1 MGIIGRRKK
10 SELPDD
16 KDLEVLESS
25 VNQLSQQTSALLSHF
40 GEGKQKRLGNEKN
53 TKNTNN
59 IKKINTP
66 KKQVAKSFDIIA
78 SPSKSTKLKAKL
90 KTADTVHE
98 MELLPEHA
106 TDSYNE
112 KPGGDSVGATVEQE
126 TKSRNKDT
134 DQLPSI
140 QSNHTTGSLNM
151 NMPAE
156 QEGVEADIITN
167 LKAGTEKDAL
177 GKLEAQ
183 KKVSTES
190 VRAEQTLK
198 FEDNKAD
205 GGKAP
210 EEAKEVV
217 AQSSDTSKNESL
229 NGITSSIAN
238 NIQPEAG
245 YKAPDSQQK
254 PTVFDTNEYHVELH
268 DWSKLEYKSNT
279 LWYLLGLLFA
289 IFAAGI
295 FFIVS
300 GFSVPFIG

>member
-40 GEGKQKRLGNEKN
+40 GEGKQKKLGTEKN
-53 TKNTNN
+53 TKNT
-59 IKKINTP
+59 KKINTS
-66 KKQVAKSFDIIA
+66 KKQVAKSFDIIT
-78 SPSKSTKLKAKL
+78 SPGKSTKLKAKL
-90 KTADTVHE
+90 KTAETTHKV
-98 MELLPEHA
+98 ELLPEHA

-112 KPGGDSVGATVEQE
+112 KPSSDSAVAAVDQKTQ
-126 TKSRNKDT
+126 SRNKDI

-151 NMPAE
+151 NMPTE
-156 QEGVEADIITN
+156 QESIELDIVTSEKTGTN
-167 LKAGTEKDAL
+167 NDNLD
-177 GKLEAQ
+177 KLEAQ
-183 KKVSTES
+183 KKTSTEV
-190 VRAEQTLK
+190 VRAEQTLI
-198 FEDNKAD
+198 FEENKAD
-205 GGKAP
+205 GDKTP
-210 EEAKEVV
+210 EETKEVV
-217 AQSSDTSKNESL
+217 AQSSDTSKNESF
-229 NGITSSIAN
+229 NDTTSSITN

-279 LWYLLGLLFA
+279 LWYLLGLLFV
-289 IFAAGI
+289 IFAASI
-295 FFIVS
+295 FFVIS

>member
-40 GEGKQKRLGNEKN
+40 GEGKQKKLGTEKN
-53 TKNTNN
+53 TKNT
-59 IKKINTP
+59 KKINTS
-66 KKQVAKSFDIIA
+66 KKQVAKSFDIIT
-78 SPSKSTKLKAKL
+78 SPGKSTKLKAKL
-90 KTADTVHE
+90 KTAETTHKV
-98 MELLPEHA
+98 ELLPEHA

-112 KPGGDSVGATVEQE
+112 KPSSDSAVAAVDQKTQ
-126 TKSRNKDT
+126 SRNKDT

-151 NMPAE
+151 NMPTE
-156 QEGVEADIITN
+156 QESIELDIVTSEKTGTN
-167 LKAGTEKDAL
+167 NDNLD
-177 GKLEAQ
+177 KLEAQ